1 MRFPKGRGFN
11 LVNGL
16 VVTVVLDDFVSLTG
30 IFLGEIQEKDHHRKC
45 DELNEFILIQLTYP
59 VCVRQEKEIAEGTFC
74 AINVDKI
81 QFIFPGV
88 KYSDKKHGKCD
99 DQDDTYGDDKCEAV
113 TDNAKYDEE
122 KDHDQWNEDKW

>member
-1 MRFPKGRGFN
+1 MKFPKGRGFN

-16 VVTVVLDDFVSLTG
+16 VVTVILDDFVSLTG

-45 DELNEFILIQLTYP
+45 DDFNEFILIQLTCP
-59 VCVRQEKEIAEGTFC
+59 VCVRKEQEVPEGTFC

-88 KYSDKKHGKCD
+88 KWSDKKHDKCG
-99 DQDDTYGDDKCEAV
+99 DQEEKYGDDKC
-113 TDNAKYDEE
+113 DDD
-122 KDHDQWNEDKW
+122 KDHDKWNEDKW